1 VSIRAVLLIYLALS
15 SVAAPAFAGSH
26 RLIVVEDAGGVSA
39 LPYYRAINLL
49 PSSHDADSVHLPT
62 PPPPPP
68 PTRHYGEA
76 DFLPV
81 HSKHLTPGHVTRRVI
96 AAPGLEPLCLI
107 GDDPLSRTWIKA
119 RLASLQLLHAVGL
132 IVEVHF
138 YAALQAL
145 RAAAPGVLLVPA
157 SGDDIARRLDLHHY
171 PVLIT
176 ATGIE
181 Q

>member
-1 VSIRAVLLIYLALS
+1 MLPFLALVALE
-15 SVAAPAFAGSH
+15 SVTPAASGQH
-26 RLIVVEDAGGVSA
+26 HKLIVVEDAGGVSA
-39 LPYYRAINLL
+39 LPYYRSLNLL
-49 PSSHDADSVHLPT
+49 PSPHDPASIPLPAL
-62 PPPPPP
+62 PAF
-68 PTRHYGEA
+68 PTRRYDEA

-81 HSKHLTPGHVTRRVI
+81 HSAHLTPGYVTRRVI

-107 GDDPLSRTWIKA
+107 GDDPLSRVWLKA
-119 RLASLQLLHAVGL
+119 HLATLQQLHAVGL
-132 IVEVHF
+132 VVEVHSH
-138 YAALQAL
+138 ATLQVL
-145 RAAAPGVLLVPA
+145 RAIASGVPLVPA

>member
-1 VSIRAVLLIYLALS
+1 MPS
-15 SVAAPAFAGSH
+15 SFAQ
-26 RLIVVEDAGGVSA
+26 RQKLIVVEDAGGVSA
-39 LPYYRAINLL
+39 LPYYRSLNLL
-49 PSSHDADSVHLPT
+49 PSQHDPASSR
-62 PPPPPP
+62 PPPSRPPQI
-68 PTRHYGEA
+68 RHYDAA

-81 HSKHLTPGHVTRRVI
+81 HSAHLTPGHVTRRVI

-107 GDDPLSRTWIKA
+107 GDDPLSRIWLKA
-119 RLASLQLLHAVGL
+119 HLATLQQLRADALV
-132 IVEVHF
+132 VEVHS
-138 YAALQAL
+138 YAGFRAL
-145 RAAAPGVLLVPA
+145 RAMAPGVTLVPA

>member
-1 VSIRAVLLIYLALS
+1 MSIRAVVLVYLALS

-49 PSSHDADSVHLPT
+49 PSPHDADSVHLPT
-62 PPPPPP
+62 LPPP

-96 AAPGLEPLCLI
+96 AAPGLQALCLI
-107 GDDPLSRTWIKA
+107 GDDPLSRSWIKA
-119 RLASLQLLHAVGL
+119 RLASLQQLHAVGL
-132 IVEVHF
+132 IVEVHS

-157 SGDDIARRLDLHHY
+157 SGDDIARRLDLHHF

>member
-1 VSIRAVLLIYLALS
+1 MNIRVVVLACLALS
-15 SVAAPAFAGSH
+15 SVAPPAFAGRH
-26 RLIVVEDAGGVSA
+26 QLIVVEDAGGVSA

-49 PSSHDADSVHLPT
+49 PSPHDADSVRLPT
-62 PPPPPP
+62 VAAL

-76 DFLPV
+76 DFLPM
-81 HSKHLTPGHVTRRVI
+81 HSKRLTPGHVTRRVI

-107 GDDPLSRTWIKA
+107 GDDPLSRSWLEA
-119 RLASLQLLHAVGL
+119 RLTTLQRFHAVGL
-132 IVEVHF
+132 IVQVHS